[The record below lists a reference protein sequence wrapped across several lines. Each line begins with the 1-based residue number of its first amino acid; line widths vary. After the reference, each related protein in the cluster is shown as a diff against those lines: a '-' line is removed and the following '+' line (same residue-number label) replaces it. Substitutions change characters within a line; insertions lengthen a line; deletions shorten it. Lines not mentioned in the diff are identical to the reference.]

1 MDKWLHETVF
11 PLLKGKAFEVRY
23 ADDVVICFENKED
36 AMRVLKVLPKR
47 LQKYGLEMHPDKTK
61 LVQFK
66 KPGSGRKRYNQK
78 SRPET
83 FNFLGFTHYWKKSR
97 KGNPV
102 IGKKTISSRLS
113 RALKRINEWCR
124 HNRHTKLKHQQET
137 LCSKLRG
144 HYNYYGVTGNYKMI
158 SKFLMNVE
166 RIWKKWLARRDRK
179 RKIIWEKMKKILK
192 MFPLT
197 KPYIKHSFA

>member
-36 AMRVLKVLPKR
+36 AQRVLKVLPKR
-47 LQKYGLEMHPDKTK
+47 LRKYGLEMHPDKTK

-66 KPGSGRKRYNQK
+66 QPRDGGEGYKHKNRPG
-78 SRPET
+78 T
-83 FNFLGFTHYWKKSR
+83 FNYLGFTHYWKKSR

-102 IGKKTISSRLS
+102 IGKKTMDSRLGK
-113 RALKRINEWCR
+113 ALKRINEWCMQ
-124 HNRHTKLKHQQET
+124 NRHVKLKNQQET

-144 HYNYYGVTGNYKMI
+144 HYNYYGVTGNYRMLA
-158 SKFLMNVE
+158 KFLMNVE
-166 RIWKKWLARRDRK
+166 RTWKKWLARRDRK
-179 RKIIWEKMKKILK
+179 RKLNWTKMKRVLK